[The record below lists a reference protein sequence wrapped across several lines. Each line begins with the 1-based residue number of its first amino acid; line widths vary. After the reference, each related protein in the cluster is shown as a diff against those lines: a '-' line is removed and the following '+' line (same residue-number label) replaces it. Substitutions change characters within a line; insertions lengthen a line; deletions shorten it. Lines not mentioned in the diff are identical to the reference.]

1 MYKGEKLAKIA
12 ENITITEAY
21 RYLTELSILNEKEKS
36 KLEEISDKSPN

>member
-1 MYKGEKLAKIA
+1 MYKGEKLAKIVDY
-12 ENITITEAY
+12 ITITEAY